1 MVIVQC
7 VVNGFAI
14 APEPHELGIL
24 EHPQLMAHRRLAQ
37 LHGVCNVLHAQLVV
51 VQCIQDLDAG
61 GVAEHPEQVANSY
74 STSSSGISKASGCG
88 AGIASF
94 ISAML
99 TSPFVVDSHERLFM
113 CS

>member
-1 MVIVQC
+1 MAYNHKVELSK
-7 VVNGFAI
+7 
-14 APEPHELGIL
+14 PERFVGG
-24 EHPQLMAHRRLAQ
+24 HRL
-37 LHGVCNVLHAQLVV
+37 C
-51 VQCIQDLDAG
+51 
-61 GVAEHPEQVANSY
+61 
-74 STSSSGISKASGCG
+74 SGCG